1 MLCIRLLGGFSVER
15 NTQPIVL
22 SSRKTAALLAV
33 LAARPGAVHRRERIA
48 ALLWSRSAE
57 PQARGSLRQAL
68 AQLRRDLGDSGAAVI
83 VAQSEGI
90 RLDPAGVEVDVAAL
104 EAALAEG
111 TPESLTAAA
120 ALYAGDFLDG
130 FALNEEPFM
139 EWQRAEAFR
148 LRETTLRGLGRL
160 LARHVESG
168 DVEAAAELGERLL
181 ALEPAAEDVH
191 QALIRLHLARGA
203 LGSAMRQYERCRD
216 TLAAELGVKP
226 AAETEALRR
235 QIVTRPVLHGPAEPA
250 GPPTV
255 AVLPFLNLSADP
267 TQGYFALGF
276 AEDIIRELSRFRSLR
291 VISRQ
296 SSFALAEAQLP
307 PPEIGARLGARYLL
321 SGSLRRS
328 ATAVRVGTELV
339 EAATGHQ
346 LWAHSYNL
354 PIEEMFELQDE
365 IARNVVGAL
374 SARIDEELLQ
384 HARRKPLE
392 SLAAYDC
399 WLRGL
404 ECLRRL
410 TREGVTEAR
419 ALFARALDADPHF
432 ARAFSGLSLTYFN
445 DWGCHAWGHWEE
457 DERKAFEYAS
467 QAVAL
472 DETDHVTHVILGRI
486 LLYRRDFERAE
497 RHFERAGRLNPNDA
511 ETLAQLSLAYGY
523 LGRPEQGIAAA
534 RTAMR
539 LNPFHNDGYFI
550 YAAMAHFVARDLD
563 EGVRLGLKAP
573 GLVADIRAFVASA
586 YAHMNRMEAARQ
598 QLDGFLYRFQ
608 RRITFGTPPAPDEPA
623 RWLVRVN
630 PFKRP
635 ADTAYLLEGLAR
647 AGLPIPADSM
657 S

>member
-1 MLCIRLLGGFSVER
+1 MLCVRLLGGFSVER

-68 AQLRRDLGDSGAAVI
+68 AQLRKDLGDGGAAV
-83 VAQSEGI
+83 VVQSEGL
-90 RLDPAGVEVDVAAL
+90 RLDPAGVEVDVVAL

-111 TPESLTAAA
+111 TPAALTTAAT
-120 ALYAGDFLDG
+120 LYAGDFLDG

-139 EWQRAEAFR
+139 DWKRAEAFR

-160 LARHVESG
+160 LARHVENG
-168 DVEAAAELGERLL
+168 EVEAAAELGERLL

-191 QALIRLHLARGA
+191 QVLIRLHLARGA

-226 AAETEALRR
+226 AAKTEALRR
-235 QIVTRPVLHGPAEPA
+235 QIVTRPVVHGPAEPA
-250 GPPTV
+250 GPPTI
-255 AVLPFLNLSADP
+255 AVLPFANLSEDT
-267 TQGYFALGF
+267 TQSYFAQGF
-276 AEDIIRELSRFRSLR
+276 AEDIIRALSCFRSLR

-296 SSFALAEAQLP
+296 SSFALAAARLP

-321 SGSLRRS
+321 SGSMRRT

-339 EAATGHQ
+339 EAATGYQ
-346 LWAHSYNL
+346 LWAHSYKL
-354 PIEEMFELQDE
+354 PLEEMFEVQDE
-365 IARNVVGAL
+365 IACSVVGAL
-374 SARIDEELLQ
+374 SLRIDEELLQ
-384 HARRKPLE
+384 RARRKPLE
-392 SLAAYDC
+392 NLQAYDC

-404 ECLRRL
+404 ECLQRL
-410 TREGVTEAR
+410 TPEGVIEAR
-419 ALFARALDADPHF
+419 TLFARALDADPHF
-432 ARAFSGLSLTYFN
+432 ARAYSGLSLTHFN
-445 DWGCHAWGHWEE
+445 DWGCHAWGQWEE
-457 DERKAFEYAS
+457 NERKAFDHAS

-472 DETDHVTHVILGRI
+472 DETDHVTHFILGRI
-486 LLYRRDFERAE
+486 LLYRRDFQRAE
-497 RHFERAGRLNPNDA
+497 RHFERAERLNPNDA

-573 GLVADIRAFVASA
+573 GLVADIRAFLASA
-586 YAHMNRMEAARQ
+586 CAHMNRMETARQ
-598 QLDGFLYRFQ
+598 QLDAFLHTFQ
-608 RRITFGTPPAPDEPA
+608 RRITFGTPPAPDAPA
-623 RWLVRVN
+623 RWLVQVN

-635 ADTAYLLEGLAR
+635 ADTAYLLEGLEM
-647 AGLPIPADSM
+647 AGLPIPAGSM
-657 S
+657 P